1 MKKRSTQILALA
13 AALITISLTTAAVR
27 SGSSVPPVK
36 KPTITVYKDPSCG
49 CCKNWIAYLAKHGYT
64 VVAKDTPNMTEV
76 KHSLG
81 VPDGLTACHTAVVN
95 GYLIEG
101 HVSAEDIDRLLAQK
115 PTIAGI
121 AVPGMPMSSPGMDG
135 PRTQGYQVLSFDK
148 TGKTKVFA
156 SH

>member
-1 MKKRSTQILALA
+1 MKKRSTQFLALA
-13 AALITISLTTAAVR
+13 AALVMITLTTAAVR
-27 SGSSVPPVK
+27 SGSVVPPVK
-36 KPTITVYKDPSCG
+36 KPTITVYKDPNCG
-49 CCKNWIAYLAKHGYT
+49 CCKHWIAYLAKHGYT
-64 VVAKDTPNMTEV
+64 VVAKDTPDMTEI

-81 VPDGLTACHTAVVN
+81 VPDALTACHTAVVN

-135 PRTQGYQVLSFDK
+135 PRTQGYNVLSFDK

-156 SH
+156 TH

>member
-1 MKKRSTQILALA
+1 MRSTQLLAIAVALA
-13 AALITISLTTAAVR
+13 AVSVTTAAVR
-27 SGSSVPPVK
+27 NGASVAETK

-49 CCKNWIAYLAKHGYT
+49 CCKNWIAYLEKHGYR
-64 VVAKDTPNMTEV
+64 VDAKDTPNMPEI

-101 HVSAEDIDRLLAQK
+101 HVPAEDIDRLLAQK

-121 AVPGMPMSSPGMDG
+121 AVPGMPMGSPGMDG
-135 PRTQGYQVLSFDK
+135 SPAQRYKVISFDK
-148 TGKTKVFA
+148 AGKTKVFA